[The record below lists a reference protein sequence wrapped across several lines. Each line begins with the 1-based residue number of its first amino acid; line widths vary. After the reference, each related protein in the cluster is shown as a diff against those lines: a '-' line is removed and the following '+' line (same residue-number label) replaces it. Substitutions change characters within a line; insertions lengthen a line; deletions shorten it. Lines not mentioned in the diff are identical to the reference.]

1 MQYTLLQPMPRLL
14 ISVLCI
20 MHTVCCLFVVGLCCV
35 FVFICALLCIMYTI
49 CNEQRGGGVV
59 LCAMYEGRGRGGIE
73 VAVRRR
79 YPTST
84 LSSIFNSPGPS
95 TLLTTTPQCGIIQ
108 LHQSPPF
115 GLVYRA
121 ISQQG
126 PALLL
131 RGLILCPQN
140 TIFFILS

>member
-1 MQYTLLQPMPRLL
+1 MQYTQLLLVPCLL
-14 ISVLCI
+14 AFVLFI
-20 MHTVCCLFVVGLCCV
+20 MHTVYSFFVGLFILCV
-35 FVFICALLCIMYTI
+35 VFAYALFCIMYTI

-84 LSSIFNSPGPS
+84 LPSIFNSPGPS
-95 TLLTTTPQCGIIQ
+95 TLLTTLPQCGIIQ

-126 PALLL
+126 PASPL
-131 RGLILCPQN
+131 RGLILC
-140 TIFFILS
+140 L

>member
-1 MQYTLLQPMPRLL
+1 MHVILHTVTTTLLPVFCVHLL
-14 ISVLCI
+14 CVLYTDIYYYVLC
-20 MHTVCCLFVVGLCCV
+20 MR
-35 FVFICALLCIMYTI
+35 YTMN
-49 CNEQRGGGVV
+49 NEEGGVV
-59 LCAMYEGRGRGGIE
+59 LCAMYEGWGRGGIE
-73 VAVRRR
+73 VGVRRR

-84 LSSIFNSPGPS
+84 PRAIFNSLGHS
-95 TLLTTTPQCGIIQ
+95 TLLTIHLPYGIIQ

-126 PALLL
+126 PASPL